1 MNHTTS
7 IFKFYKVGMDKT
19 TSFPLNFTGGK
30 QLMSTKK
37 DTGIFQLDNGYWGY
51 RYKLKI
57 DGVLK
62 DSKRTF
68 DEQGKP
74 FKTKKSA
81 IKAREQAIMND
92 KINATLPPQTKIP
105 KKTVKEIYEE
115 YCEFGRAG
123 KAYATIKKQ
132 DSLWNNHI
140 KAKFGKRYIAEI
152 TTAEIND
159 YLAELYYSDN
169 RAYSYTESFL
179 KMFYLIFGQ
188 AYSRNYLSAEQY
200 DRLCQNRDT
209 KIHMPKMKVDED
221 TDIVTFSDEQ
231 MIILSEY
238 FKGTN
243 AETAFM
249 LGKYCGLR
257 INECYGLK
265 WCNVDFEQ
273 GIIKIDR
280 QMQYQEGV
288 IKLVSLKTRNARRD
302 IVMAEPLKKYL
313 LQTKQRRDEVAK
325 SLSEQRE
332 QNQTFLTDMS
342 KQKISSLELVNSL
355 DEGKIQT
362 VNSMKYHSQKI
373 KAQHGIIF
381 KYHYLRHTYGTSLA
395 MLNTP
400 MHILCNQ
407 MGHAS
412 GNVTQKYYLGNSK
425 EGLDILRN
433 NLNQMS

>member
-1 MNHTTS
+1 MPKINE
-7 IFKFYKVGMDKT
+7 
-19 TSFPLNFTGGK
+19 TGV
-30 QLMSTKK
+30 
-37 DTGIFQLDNGYWGY
+37 FQLNNGYWGL
-51 RYKLKI
+51 RYAI
-57 DGVLK
+57 VVNG
-62 DSKRTF
+62 KRVERKRYV
-68 DEQGKP
+68 DEVGNP
-74 FKTKKSA
+74 YKTKTAAS
-81 IKAREQAIMND
+81 KARQAMIDRERNQQKPVD
-92 KINATLPPQTKIP
+92 KVIR
-105 KKTVKEIYEE
+105 KTVIQVYDE
-115 YCEFGRAG
+115 YCENGRTG

-132 DSLWNNHI
+132 DSLWVNHI
-140 KAKFGKRYIAEI
+140 KDKFGKRYIDEI
-152 TTAEIND
+152 TVAEVND
-159 YLAELYYSDN
+159 YLAELYYTDN

-179 KMFYLIFGQ
+179 KMFYLLFGQ

-200 DRLCQNRDT
+200 DKLCKNKDT

-231 MIILSEY
+231 MMILSEY
-238 FKGTN
+238 FRDTN

-265 WCNVDFEQ
+265 WCNVDLEH
-273 GIIKIDR
+273 GIIRIDR
-280 QMQYQEGV
+280 QMQYQGGV

-302 IVMAEPLKKYL
+302 IVMAEPLKVYL
-313 LQTKQRRDEVAK
+313 LQVKQRRDEVAI

-332 QNQTFLTDMS
+332 QNQTFLMDMG

-362 VNSMKYHSQKI
+362 VNSMKYHTRKI
-373 KAQHGIIF
+373 KEQHGIIF
-381 KYHYLRHTYGTSLA
+381 KYHYLRHTYGTRLA

-425 EGLDILRN
+425 EGLDILRS
-433 NLNQMS
+433 NLNQMK

>member
-1 MNHTTS
+1 MPKINE
-7 IFKFYKVGMDKT
+7 
-19 TSFPLNFTGGK
+19 TGV
-30 QLMSTKK
+30 
-37 DTGIFQLDNGYWGY
+37 FQLNNGYWGL
-51 RYKLKI
+51 RYAI
-57 DGVLK
+57 VVNG
-62 DSKRTF
+62 KRVERKRYV
-68 DEQGKP
+68 DEVGNP
-74 FKTKKSA
+74 YKTKTAAS
-81 IKAREQAIMND
+81 KARQAMIDRERNQQKPVD
-92 KINATLPPQTKIP
+92 KIIR
-105 KKTVKEIYEE
+105 KTVIQVYEE
-115 YCEFGRAG
+115 YCENGRTG

-132 DSLWNNHI
+132 DSLWVNHI
-140 KAKFGKRYIAEI
+140 KDKFGKRYIDEI
-152 TTAEIND
+152 TVAEVND
-159 YLAELYYSDN
+159 YLSELYYTDN

-200 DRLCQNRDT
+200 DKLCKNKDT

-231 MIILSEY
+231 MRILSEY
-238 FKGTN
+238 FRGTN

-265 WCNVDFEQ
+265 WCNVDFEH
-273 GIIKIDR
+273 GVIRIDR
-280 QMQYQEGV
+280 QMQYQQGV
-288 IKLVSLKTRNARRD
+288 VKLVSLKTRNARRD
-302 IVMAEPLKKYL
+302 IIMAEPLKEYL
-313 LQTKQRRDEVAK
+313 LQVKQRRDEVAI

-332 QNQTFLTDMS
+332 QNQTFLMDMG
-342 KQKISSLELVNSL
+342 KHKISSLELVNSL

-362 VNSMKYHSQKI
+362 VNSMKYHTQKI

-381 KYHYLRHTYGTSLA
+381 KYHYLRHTYGTRLA

-425 EGLDILRN
+425 EGLEMLKN
-433 NLNQMS
+433 NLDKLQ